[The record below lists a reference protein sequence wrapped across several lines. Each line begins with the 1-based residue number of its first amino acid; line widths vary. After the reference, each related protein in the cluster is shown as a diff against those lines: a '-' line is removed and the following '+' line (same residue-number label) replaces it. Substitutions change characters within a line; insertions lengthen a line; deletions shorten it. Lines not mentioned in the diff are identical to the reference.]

1 MKRILIVDD
10 EPHVIR
16 VVRLA
21 LERNGYLVDAAAN
34 GKQALEYLE
43 EQHPDLIITDIDMPQ
58 MNGKDLCMEINSS
71 LPDRTF
77 HIFVLT
83 ARAELEHRKW
93 ASAIPNLDFMEK
105 PVSIRR
111 LVSRLDTY
119 FADVQLSDK
128 QECQTAS

>member
-1 MKRILIVDD
+1 MKHILIVDD

-21 LERNGYLVDAAAN
+21 LERSGYLVDSAAN

-43 EQHPDLIITDIDMPQ
+43 VQHPDLMITDIDMPQ
-58 MNGKDLCMEINSS
+58 MNGKDLCLEINSS

-77 HIFVLT
+77 KIFVLT
-83 ARAELEHRKW
+83 ARAELEHREW
-93 ASAIPNLDFMEK
+93 ASAIPGLEFMEK

-119 FADVQLSDK
+119 FAGEQLSD
-128 QECQTAS
+128 ERACQTAS